1 MSDRTGTCAVCG
13 ESFPLTKSWRK
24 YCSAKC
30 GRKGAPSAAMVT
42 VTCCICGES
51 MQQLERYAGKRDPIC
66 SETCSSELK
75 RRNLTGRVV
84 PPRRSDLPAD
94 HPARWIGKALPV
106 RYYNC
111 QSCSRLMCCDA
122 RQVSARYCTICRLRP
137 CRKARFISAWCF
149 HCGCAFVKDRAAY
162 SSQNG
167 ERSFCSDRCSRA
179 NNKARRRARKRDAF
193 VENVVRSY
201 IFERDGY
208 CCQICGKKLA
218 MTKVVPH
225 PKAPTLDHIVPL
237 AQGGTHER
245 SNVQAAHFICNTMKS
260 DGSAAD
266 QLLLLG

>member
-1 MSDRTGTCAVCG
+1 MTDRTGICAVCG

-42 VTCCICGES
+42 VTCCICGTS
-51 MQQLERYAGKRDPIC
+51 VQRMKRHATDRDTIC
-66 SETCSSELK
+66 SETCSTELK

-94 HPARWIGKALPV
+94 HPARWILGQWSSPL
-106 RYYNC
+106 RYYEC
-111 QSCSRLMCCDA
+111 IDCGGLACYDERQAWASRCA
-122 RQVSARYCTICRLRP
+122 RCRYRQP
-137 CRKARFISAWCF
+137 ARFVSCTCS
-149 HCGCAFVKDRAAY
+149 HCGCPFIADKQAFVSHFR
-162 SSQNG
+162 
-167 ERSFCSDRCSRA
+167 FCSRRCGARNA
-179 NNKARRRARKRDAF
+179 EARRRARKRDAF

-218 MTKVVPH
+218 MTKVAPH

-245 SNVQAAHFICNTMKS
+245 SNVQAAHFICNALKS
-260 DGSAAD
+260 DGAAAD